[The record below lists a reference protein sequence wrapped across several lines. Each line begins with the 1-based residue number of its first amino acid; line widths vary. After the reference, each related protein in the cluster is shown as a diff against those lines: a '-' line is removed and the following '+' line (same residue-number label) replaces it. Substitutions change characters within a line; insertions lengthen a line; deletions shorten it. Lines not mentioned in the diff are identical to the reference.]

1 MLSVAAT
8 LCSLGLVLQP
18 LGSRVP
24 ITARTGQQRAAPL
37 AAEGTTDE
45 TEWVTTPSGLK
56 YVDLV
61 VGGGD
66 VAESGSVVRV
76 EYTGTLAADGSQFDS
91 TKGRAPFAFSLG
103 AGKVI
108 AGWDEGISGMRIG
121 GKRKLQIP
129 YDLGYGEDGSGAIP
143 PKADLNFDCELIS
156 IESGFDA
163 VVSTF
168 PGGLPNVIL
177 VTILLLS
184 FIPYFLPPD
193 LVPAF
198 WKVQ

>member
-1 MLSVAAT
+1 MTCL
-8 LCSLGLVLQP
+8 
-18 LGSRVP
+18 RVP
-24 ITARTGQQRAAPL
+24 R
-37 AAEGTTDE
+37 
-45 TEWVTTPSGLK
+45 
-56 YVDLV
+56 
-61 VGGGD
+61 
-66 VAESGSVVRV
+66 
-76 EYTGTLAADGSQFDS
+76 QFDS

-168 PGGLPNVIL
+168 PGGVSCSCLRVRATVVGGDGCSVTTHTVRCRARRSAQRDSGHDSLAQLHPVLPAAGLGACFLEGAVRPPASRVELGAERCGRAL
-177 VTILLLS
+177 VST
-184 FIPYFLPPD
+184 
-193 LVPAF
+193 AA
-198 WKVQ
+198 

>member
-76 EYTGTLAADGSQFDS
+76 EYTGTLAADGSQV
-91 TKGRAPFAFSLG
+91 LC
-103 AGKVI
+103 
-108 AGWDEGISGMRIG
+108 
-121 GKRKLQIP
+121 
-129 YDLGYGEDGSGAIP
+129 Y
-143 PKADLNFDCELIS
+143 KAS
-156 IESGFDA
+156 SA
-163 VVSTF
+163 VGCRVS
-168 PGGLPNVIL
+168 
-177 VTILLLS
+177 
-184 FIPYFLPPD
+184 
-193 LVPAF
+193 
-198 WKVQ
+198 